1 MKQQLFCAALVSF
14 VLIKHTNAQIPVELF
29 AGNKKASNDLMFFK
43 FFKNTQNENSKWLFF
58 SRARCTVDYK
68 MTTTTNLPS
77 FGLTDAISYN
87 HPGWKGFSP
96 VAVVQVFNRGIFP
109 KAGIQYVQSKK
120 ELTVFTWLVCETL
133 KQPNLDYFILLRFTP
148 KLNDKLNL
156 YTQLET
162 VNTMPTNTAA
172 SFNFT
177 QRLRL
182 GLMINNFQIGAGA
195 DLSQTGRTSFM
206 STNNVGGFVRCE
218 FR

>member
-1 MKQQLFCAALVSF
+1 M
-14 VLIKHTNAQIPVELF
+14 
-29 AGNKKASNDLMFFK
+29 
-43 FFKNTQNENSKWLFF
+43 
-58 SRARCTVDYK
+58 
-68 MTTTTNLPS
+68 
-77 FGLTDAISYN
+77 
-87 HPGWKGFSP
+87 
-96 VAVVQVFNRGIFP
+96 AVVQVFNRGIFP

-133 KQPNLDYFILLRFTP
+133 KQPNLDYFLLLRFTP

-182 GLMINNFQIGAGA
+182 GLMIKNFQIGAGA
-195 DLSQTGRTSFM
+195 DLSQTGRTTFIN
-206 STNNVGGFVRCE
+206 TNNVGGFVRCE